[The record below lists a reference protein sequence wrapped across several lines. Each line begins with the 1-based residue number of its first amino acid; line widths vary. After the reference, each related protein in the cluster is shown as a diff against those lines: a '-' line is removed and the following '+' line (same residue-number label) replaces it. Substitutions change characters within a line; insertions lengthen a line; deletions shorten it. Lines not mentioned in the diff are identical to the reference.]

1 MSKDILNNLNPGIE
15 DLHPYE
21 PGRSIDEVI
30 KEYGHKEVVKLA
42 SNENPLGA
50 SPKALAKIIELQDDL
65 HLYPDG
71 NGTNLKRQ
79 IAKKEATSIENI
91 IIGNGSNEILE
102 LAARAFLNPST
113 SSIASKHAFAVYKI
127 VTQTAGAKLIEVP
140 TVNWGHDLESFADHL
155 QENTSVIFIANPN
168 NPTGTYNTHE
178 EVHALLQKIPSSV
191 LLVLD
196 CAYFEYVTKEDY
208 VNPQSLLEEFDNL
221 LITKSFSKIHGLAS
235 IRVGYGMADPA
246 LVEVLNRIRQPFNVN
261 SFAQEMA
268 AIAIND
274 DEHIKKSVDLNTK
287 QYKFLFDE
295 LTALDLDCIPS
306 EGNFIT
312 FKGQFEGNEMFKNL
326 MKEGVIVRSVDL
338 YEMKDFIRVTIGTE
352 ADNLK
357 FLHAIKKLL

>member
-1 MSKDILNNLNPGIE
+1 M
-15 DLHPYE
+15 
-21 PGRSIDEVI
+21 
-30 KEYGHKEVVKLA
+30 
-42 SNENPLGA
+42 
-50 SPKALAKIIELQDDL
+50 
-65 HLYPDG
+65 
-71 NGTNLKRQ
+71 
-79 IAKKEATSIENI
+79 
-91 IIGNGSNEILE
+91 
-102 LAARAFLNPST
+102 
-113 SSIASKHAFAVYKI
+113 
-127 VTQTAGAKLIEVP
+127 
-140 TVNWGHDLESFADHL
+140 

-191 LLVLD
+191 LVVLD

-235 IRVGYGMADPA
+235 IRVGYGIADPE
-246 LVEVLNRIRQPFNVN
+246 LIEVLNRIRQPFNVN

-274 DEHIKKSVDLNTK
+274 DEHIKKSIDLNTK

-352 ADNLK
+352 AENLK